1 MTTDLT
7 IPEVI
12 KESAR
17 ALYVLSGQDCKSI
30 ATALQV
36 NYKEVEAWKKDG
48 NWATERSNQ
57 LKASII
63 ELRDRALE
71 RVLLGSEGFQK
82 NISALLDKTISSL
95 LSEESS
101 GSEEQLKKLERLWHL
116 GKEVYG
122 IDIAREAA
130 KAYIQGAGNG
140 VTYQN
145 MMQINNNLLN
155 AAVSDRVQ
163 RNINQVTDLA

>member
-1 MTTDLT
+1 
-7 IPEVI
+7 
-12 KESAR
+12 
-17 ALYVLSGQDCKSI
+17 
-30 ATALQV
+30 
-36 NYKEVEAWKKDG
+36 
-48 NWATERSNQ
+48 
-57 LKASII
+57 
-63 ELRDRALE
+63 LE